1 MKRLLILASL
11 LALASVAHAA
21 NMPERFNG
29 LWVAADVPARD
40 KCQKEEPKGRE
51 DDRPVDSMMSI
62 GPEGVT
68 YYELYCKIVSSKI
81 LPGHNPKGDERNNLE
96 VNLACKGEGMLWSAR
111 EIWHVSVIDSRR
123 VLVVTALS
131 QTNHR
136 EEKGKAQKLPSLIT
150 TSIYYA
156 CLK

>member
-1 MKRLLILASL
+1 
-11 LALASVAHAA
+11 
-21 NMPERFNG
+21 
-29 LWVAADVPARD
+29 
-40 KCQKEEPKGRE
+40 
-51 DDRPVDSMMSI
+51 
-62 GPEGVT
+62 
-68 YYELYCKIVSSKI
+68 
-81 LPGHNPKGDERNNLE
+81 
-96 VNLACKGEGMLWSAR
+96 MLWSAR
-111 EIWHVSVIDSRR
+111 EIWHVSVIDGRR